1 MACTTGARSTVRYY
15 SAVILPK
22 FLLVAVVAIIGI
34 TMVMAADPDPLQG
47 FCVGDLT
54 SNITLNGLVCKNPA
68 QVTPSDFV
76 YTGLQKPLPFDKF
89 YGNSVNTA
97 FVGKF
102 PGINTQ
108 GISMARLDFLP
119 QGLNV
124 PHWHPRASEVL
135 FVVSGPL
142 QVGFVDENNFLWANT
157 LQTGDVTIFPR
168 GLVHFQYNNGTRKAL
183 AIAALSSQNPG
194 RVNSGNSVFGSDIPN
209 IILEKTFN
217 LSSEDVV
224 DLKNFFKS
232 QAKGKGINEEATSE
246 DRSKNLNRLVL
257 SLLTEAL

>member
-1 MACTTGARSTVRYY
+1 M
-15 SAVILPK
+15 
-22 FLLVAVVAIIGI
+22 
-34 TMVMAADPDPLQG
+34 
-47 FCVGDLT
+47 
-54 SNITLNGLVCKNPA
+54 
-68 QVTPSDFV
+68 
-76 YTGLQKPLPFDKF
+76 YTGLEKPLAFNKF
-89 YGNSVNTA
+89 YGSSVNTA
-97 FVGKF
+97 FVMSF

-108 GISMARLDFLP
+108 GISMTRLDFLP

-142 QVGFVDENNFLWANT
+142 QVGFVDENNFFWANT

-168 GLVHFQYNNGTRKAL
+168 GLVHFQYNNGSRKAL

-194 RVNSGNSVFGSDIPN
+194 RLNSGNSVFGTDIPN

-217 LSSEDVV
+217 LSREVVV
-224 DLKNFFKS
+224 DLKKFFKS
-232 QAKGKGINEEATSE
+232 QAQGKGINEEATSE